1 MTVAGEDP
9 GAADAEDVDE
19 AAVRDGGELRVE
31 PGPGNLRDPEALVA
45 LDVADAGDDKAV
57 RGLLRGEG
65 HKRAQPVAR
74 GCLVKRAF

>member
-31 PGPGNLRDPEALVA
+31 PGPGHLRDPEALVA
-45 LDVADAGDDKAV
+45 LDVADAGDGKAV
-57 RGLLRGEG
+57 RDCCEA
-65 HKRAQPVAR
+65 RATREHSLSHGAVS
-74 GCLVKRAF
+74 